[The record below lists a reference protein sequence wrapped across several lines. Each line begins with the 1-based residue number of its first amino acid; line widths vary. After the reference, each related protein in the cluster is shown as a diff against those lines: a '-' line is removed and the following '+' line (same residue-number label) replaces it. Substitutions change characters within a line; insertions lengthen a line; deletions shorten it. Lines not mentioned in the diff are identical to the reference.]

1 MQATQPEVA
10 HALAIVQAVGQ
21 QPQLVADKRMQKLGT
36 VHYGD
41 LLVDLHGLKDKRG
54 EVDLWDVTLADTM
67 VSLESVIDKTK
78 GGQWD
83 ELQQEAQDIA
93 DGMRSPYPA
102 ADDYRAEDQRERL
115 LGLAA

>member
-1 MQATQPEVA
+1 MPTPQTEPE
-10 HALAIVQAVGQ
+10 ALAL

-41 LLVDLHGLKDKRG
+41 LLVDLHGVVDRG
-54 EVDLWDVTLADTM
+54 EVDLWAVTLAGTM
-67 VSLESVIDKTK
+67 VSLESVIDKRK
-78 GGQWD
+78 GRAWD
-83 ELQQEAQDIA
+83 DLQQEAQDIA

-102 ADDYRAEDQRERL
+102 AEDYRVDDRREQR

>member
-1 MQATQPEVA
+1 MQPTQAAET
-10 HALAIVQAVGQ
+10 ALAQ

-36 VHYGD
+36 VYLGD
-41 LLVDLHGLKDKRG
+41 LLVDLHGVNDRG